1 VQLRVG
7 ARRHAPQVRVMH
19 LMEVL
24 DAAIGAAA
32 STS

>member
-1 VQLRVG
+1 VG

-24 DAAIGAAA
+24 DAAIRAA
-32 STS
+32 STG